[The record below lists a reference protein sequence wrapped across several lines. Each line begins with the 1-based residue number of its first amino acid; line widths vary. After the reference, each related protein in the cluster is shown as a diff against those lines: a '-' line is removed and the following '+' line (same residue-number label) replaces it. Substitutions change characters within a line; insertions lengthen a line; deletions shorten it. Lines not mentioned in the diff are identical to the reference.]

1 LRDTD
6 QPYGRVQ
13 SFVRRFLTD
22 HNAENQW
29 RVEWHADSQS
39 INLDWHNAHVAVD
52 NASGIKQQFDQFLQE
67 KKQFA
72 PENNVTFVYKSSK
85 WIVQCIENEVVGQK
99 PRIDFEEH
107 ELNTSKR
114 EFIVTS
120 FFEFVC
126 IENLVNSIKRTVADT
141 AYALINDQINFDHD
155 FAWIT
160 SNFPS
165 YIKKQVYKLTRQKLD
180 LEEQI
185 KRLTRFSNDRKVIS
199 GLSWQEQSVFQQA
212 CIPLIFDYL
221 KPKSMF
227 SMKSCKYITEPIIH
241 KQLRKR
247 KFDVYEDEI
256 EKEQNTDQQCAKRIK
271 FEKVTS

>member
-1 LRDTD
+1 
-6 QPYGRVQ
+6 
-13 SFVRRFLTD
+13 
-22 HNAENQW
+22 
-29 RVEWHADSQS
+29 
-39 INLDWHNAHVAVD
+39 
-52 NASGIKQQFDQFLQE
+52 
-67 KKQFA
+67 
-72 PENNVTFVYKSSK
+72 
-85 WIVQCIENEVVGQK
+85 
-99 PRIDFEEH
+99 
-107 ELNTSKR
+107 
-114 EFIVTS
+114 
-120 FFEFVC
+120 
-126 IENLVNSIKRTVADT
+126 VNSIKRTVADT

-199 GLSWQEQSVFQQA
+199 ALLDCLSWQEQSVFQQA

-247 KFDVYEDEI
+247 KFESMETEEI
-256 EKEQNTDQQCAKRIK
+256 KPCAKRLKLEKIK
-271 FEKVTS
+271 T